1 MEEFTFSHKNIFASK
16 HYTLYREERTQLRGI
31 ITENKITAEISLKLS
46 KNVFGEDIFT
56 VGISDYKQSNKEG
69 LYQWVQDL
77 LPIRKEVVFSVA
89 ENGLIGNIRN
99 HRDIKN
105 IFSTLIPYIIKKH
118 SSEKNNINIGKGI
131 SLLVDD
137 PERLAAT
144 WRYTAPYINLFAGTH
159 GRNYRLGTEISG
171 YRELPN
177 FIGIKQIPIYTS
189 EKLVKTATRKEPFYE
204 IEIAGFLAK
213 DRIDQ
218 GKLSA
223 LVRLLRNHPRAITDM
238 TLRYNENH
246 KLDSNHWTYQTICM
260 SLVVIPGF
268 LNRKETTILRET

>member
-1 MEEFTFSHKNIFASK
+1 MEEYIFSHKNISTSK
-16 HYTLYREERTQLRGI
+16 HYTLYREERTQLLGI
-31 ITENKITAEISLKLS
+31 ITENKITADVSLRLS
-46 KNVFGEDIFT
+46 KNVFGENIFT
-56 VGISDYKQSNKEG
+56 VGISDYKQSNKKG

-77 LPIRKEVVFSVA
+77 MPVRSEVIFSVDG
-89 ENGLIGNIRN
+89 NGLIGNIKN
-99 HRDIKN
+99 HQVIKN
-105 IFSTLIPYIIKKH
+105 KFNTLIPFIVKKH
-118 SSEKNNINIGKGI
+118 AAEKNNINFGKGI
-131 SLLVDD
+131 SLLMND

-159 GRNYRLGTEISG
+159 GKNYSLGTETSG

-177 FIGIKQIPIYTS
+177 FIGIKQIPVYTS

-213 DRIDQ
+213 DKIDQ
-218 GKLSA
+218 EKLTA

-246 KLDSNHWTYQTICM
+246 RLDADHWTQQTVCM

-268 LNRKETTILRET
+268 LSRQETTILKET